1 MADITVYD
9 DCPHCARTNGT
20 KFRHCEKCRARQRRY
35 KASDKGRASERRHNA
50 SDKGRARNRHYEA
63 TEKGR
68 ARNRHYEATEKGRA
82 TRRRYDYSRLF
93 TRNRKFN
100 PFPGINALRG
110 IDMFNRAV
118 GYNLISSTG
127 VIQI

>member
-68 ARNRHYEATEKGRA
+68 A